1 MKKTNLTPNN
11 STVIHDQ
18 HTICGLICEL
28 NRNDQSGVLLLS
40 ATCNPSPAPPFTS
53 ADNNQNKCSVV
64 CSGTRCGWGERVLLF
79 DLRH

>member
-28 NRNDQSGVLLLS
+28 NRNDQSGVLHVIPVLHPLLRQL
-40 ATCNPSPAPPFTS
+40 TTIRTN
-53 ADNNQNKCSVV
+53 
-64 CSGTRCGWGERVLLF
+64 VLLYVLERDADGARECYF
-79 DLRH
+79 LIYATD